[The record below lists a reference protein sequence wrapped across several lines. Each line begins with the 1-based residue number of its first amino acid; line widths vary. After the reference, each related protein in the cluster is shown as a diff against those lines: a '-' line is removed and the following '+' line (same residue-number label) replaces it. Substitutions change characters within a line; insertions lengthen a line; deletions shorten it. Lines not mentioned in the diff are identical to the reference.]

1 MDMNKT
7 KFALGYQQFRLNQV
21 YHTLQSLYLRE
32 SGYQKKK
39 KKKNCRSIFEVISQ
53 NINAGK
59 TSFVRKYSKKI

>member
-21 YHTLQSLYLRE
+21 YHTLHSLCLRE
-32 SGYQKKK
+32 SGYQNL
-39 KKKNCRSIFEVISQ
+39 KKNCRSIFEVISQ